1 MDLAEVKRIGA
12 LARLALGA
20 EETVAMGDQL
30 TRILDYV
37 AQLAAVDTTGVEPTT
52 HPVTLG
58 DAFRDDVVRPSL
70 DPAAA
75 PANAPATDGAS
86 FIVPRIL

>member
-75 PANAPATDGAS
+75 LANAPATDGAS

>member
-12 LARLALGA
+12 LARLDLDEA
-20 EETVAMGDQL
+20 ETAAMSDQL

-37 AQLAAVDTTGVEPTT
+37 AQLEAVDTAGVTPTT
-52 HPVTLG
+52 HPVALG
-58 DAFRDDVVRPSL
+58 EAFREDVVRPSL
-70 DPAAA
+70 DPEAAL
-75 PANAPATDGAS
+75 ANAPATDGAS

>member
-12 LARLALGA
+12 LARLDLDAA
-20 EETVAMGDQL
+20 ETAAMSDQL

-37 AQLAAVDTTGVEPTT
+37 AQLEAVDTAGVAPTT
-52 HPVTLG
+52 HPVDLG
-58 DAFRDDVVRPSL
+58 EAFRDDVVRPSL
-70 DPAAA
+70 DPEAAL
-75 PANAPATDGAS
+75 ANAPATDGAS

>member
-12 LARLALGA
+12 LARLDLGE
-20 EETVAMGDQL
+20 EETAAMSDQL

-37 AQLAAVDTTGVEPTT
+37 AQLEALDTTGVEPTT

-58 DAFRDDVVRPSL
+58 EAFRDDAVRPSL
-70 DPAAA
+70 PTEAAL
-75 PANAPATDGAS
+75 ANAPATDGAS

>member
-12 LARLALGA
+12 LARLDLGE
-20 EETVAMGDQL
+20 EETAAMSDQL

-37 AQLAAVDTTGVEPTT
+37 AQLEALDTSGIEPTT
-52 HPVTLG
+52 HPVALG
-58 DAFRDDVVRPSL
+58 EAFRDDVVRPSL
-70 DPAAA
+70 DTEAAL
-75 PANAPATDGAS
+75 ANAPATDGAS